1 MMTFQKKIFLEN
13 TLNHLACFYEEL
25 KMKKEADKLAQLW
38 TRAIGGSRGK
48 IRNKIREGKQMAVL

>member
-1 MMTFQKKIFLEN
+1 M
-13 TLNHLACFYEEL
+13 NHLACFYEEL

>member
-38 TRAIGGSRGK
+38 TTMDKGNRW
-48 IRNKIREGKQMAVL
+48 